1 MTYFEFIQ
9 GFGTPGRE
17 DDDLFPDKTDPFRD
31 AQEKLEEMVDEGIFD
46 EVDAD
51 TAAEIVDMVATED
64 FDLDW
69 DGSVKLWEWFEDTYD
84 FTEASA

>member
-1 MTYFEFIQ
+1 MNFFEYTQ
-9 GFGTPGRE
+9 GFHPHAGE
-17 DDDLFPDKTDPFRD
+17 DDDLFPDRPDPFWD
-31 AQEKLEEMVDEGIFD
+31 AQRKLNQMVEEGIFD

-51 TAAEIVDMVATED
+51 TAAEIVDMVATEE

-69 DGSVKLWEWFEDTYD
+69 DGSVKLWEWFEERYD

>member
-1 MTYFEFIQ
+1 MCFITYRP
-9 GFGTPGRE
+9 GFHMKPD
-17 DDDLFPDKTDPFRD
+17 DDDLFARPDPFWD
-31 AQEKLEEMVDEGIFD
+31 AQMKLTQMVDEGIFD

-51 TAAEIVDMVATED
+51 TAAEIVDMVATEE

-69 DGSVKLWEWFEDTYD
+69 DGSVKLWEWFEEKYE

>member
-1 MTYFEFIQ
+1 MCFITYRP
-9 GFGTPGRE
+9 GFHMKPD
-17 DDDLFPDKTDPFRD
+17 DDDLFADRPDPFLDSQR
-31 AQEKLEEMVDEGIFD
+31 KLTQMVDEGIFD

-51 TAAEIVDMVATED
+51 TAAEIVDMVATEE

-69 DGSVKLWEWFEDTYD
+69 DGSVKLWEWFEEKYD

>member
-1 MTYFEFIQ
+1 MCFITYRP
-9 GFGTPGRE
+9 GFHMKPD
-17 DDDLFPDKTDPFRD
+17 DDDLFARPDPFRD
-31 AQEKLEEMVDEGIFD
+31 AQMKLTQMVNEGIFD

-51 TAAEIVDMVATED
+51 TAAEIVDMVATEE

-69 DGSVKLWEWFEDTYD
+69 DGSVKLWEWFEEKYE

>member
-1 MTYFEFIQ
+1 MCFITYRP
-9 GFGTPGRE
+9 GFHMKPD
-17 DDDLFPDKTDPFRD
+17 DDDLFARPDPFWD
-31 AQEKLEEMVDEGIFD
+31 AQRKLTQMVEEGIFD

-51 TAAEIVDMVATED
+51 TAAEIVDMVATEE

-69 DGSVKLWEWFEDTYD
+69 DGSVKLWEWLEDKYD

>member
-1 MTYFEFIQ
+1 MCFITYRP
-9 GFGTPGRE
+9 GFHMKPD
-17 DDDLFPDKTDPFRD
+17 DDDLFARPDPFWD
-31 AQEKLEEMVDEGIFD
+31 AQRKLTQMVDEGVFD

-51 TAAEIVDMVATED
+51 TAAEIVDMVATEE

-69 DGSVKLWEWFEDTYD
+69 DGSVKLWEWFEEKYD

>member
-1 MTYFEFIQ
+1 MCFISYRP
-9 GFGTPGRE
+9 GFHMKPD
-17 DDDLFPDKTDPFRD
+17 DDDLFARPDPFWD
-31 AQEKLEEMVDEGIFD
+31 AQMKLTQMVDEGIFD

-51 TAAEIVDMVATED
+51 TAAEIVDMVATEE

-69 DGSVKLWEWFEDTYD
+69 DGSVKLWEWFEEKYE

>member
-17 DDDLFPDKTDPFRD
+17 DDDCFPDRPDPFWD
-31 AQEKLEEMVDEGIFD
+31 AQRKLTQMVDEGIFD

-51 TAAEIVDMVATED
+51 TASEIV
-64 FDLDW
+64 
-69 DGSVKLWEWFEDTYD
+69 
-84 FTEASA
+84 

>member
-1 MTYFEFIQ
+1 MCFITYRP
-9 GFGTPGRE
+9 GFHMKP
-17 DDDLFPDKTDPFRD
+17 DDNDFFPYRPDPFWD
-31 AQEKLEEMVDEGIFD
+31 AQRKLTQMVEEGIFD

-51 TAAEIVDMVATED
+51 TAAEIVDMVATEE

-69 DGSVKLWEWFEDTYD
+69 DGSVKLWEWFEDKYD

>member
-46 EVDAD
+46 EIDAD
-51 TAAEIVDMVATED
+51 TAAEIVDMVATEE

>member
-1 MTYFEFIQ
+1 MK
-9 GFGTPGRE
+9 PD
-17 DDDLFPDKTDPFRD
+17 DDDLFARPDPFWD
-31 AQEKLEEMVDEGIFD
+31 AQMKLTQMVDEGIFD

-51 TAAEIVDMVATED
+51 TASEIVDMVATED

-69 DGSVKLWEWFEDTYD
+69 DGSVKLWEWFEEKYE

>member
-1 MTYFEFIQ
+1 MCFITYRP
-9 GFGTPGRE
+9 GFHMKPD
-17 DDDLFPDKTDPFRD
+17 DDDLFARPDPFWD
-31 AQEKLEEMVDEGIFD
+31 AQRKLTQLVDEGIFD

-51 TAAEIVDMVATED
+51 TAAEIVDMVATEE

-69 DGSVKLWEWFEDTYD
+69 DGSVKLWEWFEDKYD

>member
-17 DDDLFPDKTDPFRD
+17 DDDCFPDRPDPFWD
-31 AQEKLEEMVDEGIFD
+31 AQRKLNQMVEEGIFD

-51 TAAEIVDMVATED
+51 TAAEIVDMVATEE

-69 DGSVKLWEWFEDTYD
+69 DGSVKLWEWFENTYD

>member
-1 MTYFEFIQ
+1 MK
-9 GFGTPGRE
+9 P
-17 DDDLFPDKTDPFRD
+17 DDDELFARPDPFWD
-31 AQEKLEEMVDEGIFD
+31 AQRKLTQMVDEGIFD

-51 TAAEIVDMVATED
+51 TAAEIVDMVATEE

>member
-1 MTYFEFIQ
+1 MCFITYRP
-9 GFGTPGRE
+9 GFHMKPD
-17 DDDLFPDKTDPFRD
+17 DDDLFARPDPFWD
-31 AQEKLEEMVDEGIFD
+31 AQRKLTRMVDEGIFD

-51 TAAEIVDMVATED
+51 TAAEIVDMVATEE

-69 DGSVKLWEWFEDTYD
+69 DGSVKLWEWFEEKYD

>member
-1 MTYFEFIQ
+1 MCFISYRP
-9 GFGTPGRE
+9 GFHMKPD
-17 DDDLFPDKTDPFRD
+17 DDDLFARPDPFWD
-31 AQEKLEEMVDEGIFD
+31 AQMKLTQMVDEGIFD

-51 TAAEIVDMVATED
+51 TAAEIVDKVATED

-69 DGSVKLWEWFEDTYD
+69 DGSVKLWEWFEEKYE

>member
-1 MTYFEFIQ
+1 MCFITYRP
-9 GFGTPGRE
+9 GFHMKPD
-17 DDDLFPDKTDPFRD
+17 DDDLFARPDPLWD
-31 AQEKLEEMVDEGIFD
+31 AQRKLAQMVDEGIFD

-51 TAAEIVDMVATED
+51 TAAEIVDMVATEE

>member
-1 MTYFEFIQ
+1 MCFITYRP
-9 GFGTPGRE
+9 GFHMKPD
-17 DDDLFPDKTDPFRD
+17 DDDLFARPDPFWD
-31 AQEKLEEMVDEGIFD
+31 AQMKLTRMVDEGIFD

-51 TAAEIVDMVATED
+51 TAAEIVDMVATEE

-69 DGSVKLWEWFEDTYD
+69 DGSVKLWEWFEEKYE

>member
-51 TAAEIVDMVATED
+51 TAAEIVDMVATEE
-64 FDLDW
+64 FDIDW

>member
-1 MTYFEFIQ
+1 MCFITYRP
-9 GFGTPGRE
+9 GFHMKPD
-17 DDDLFPDKTDPFRD
+17 DDDLFARPDPFWD
-31 AQEKLEEMVDEGIFD
+31 AQMKLTQMVDEGIFD

-51 TAAEIVDMVATED
+51 TAAEIVDKVATED

-69 DGSVKLWEWFEDTYD
+69 DGSVKLWEWFEEKYE